1 MPTRSYARID
11 LLAVFPSLDSKMLNL
26 AFDIAWEVGFDAGKM
41 ISIVPAEKN
50 ELKRLAVSPF
60 YHAVKREEI
69 TVWARSYTTRR
80 HWYNIVLNVLT
91 NLWMTRGWCLNKM
104 AVLSAWWV
112 NPDFGHYT
120 FLMNIADIWF
130 APVRFALPLFIN
142 LLVHK
147 ELEGLVSKL
156 RSLCQPHCL

>member
-60 YHAVKREEI
+60 YRAVKREGI
-69 TVWARSYTTRR
+69 SV
-80 HWYNIVLNVLT
+80 
-91 NLWMTRGWCLNKM
+91 
-104 AVLSAWWV
+104 
-112 NPDFGHYT
+112 
-120 FLMNIADIWF
+120 
-130 APVRFALPLFIN
+130 
-142 LLVHK
+142 
-147 ELEGLVSKL
+147 
-156 RSLCQPHCL
+156 